1 MSNYI
6 FLDID
11 GVLTSARL
19 HVATRKTGVWSA
31 FDPVAVSFLEKLVVK
46 WPAEI
51 IISSTWRNLFTKDQF
66 NMLFGNSNLANY
78 FHQVWKTPILG
89 GARGLDIN
97 AWLSAHGGKEAV
109 YIILDDNSDFLPE
122 QKHRLVQTDAEEG
135 MLSKHYSRILDMT
148 QLRNKL

>member
-1 MSNYI
+1 MKNYI

-19 HVATRKTGVWSA
+19 HVATRKRGVWSA
-31 FDPVAVSFLEKLVVK
+31 FDPVAVAFLEKVVRA

-51 IISSTWRNLFTKDQF
+51 IVSSTWRNLFDASQF
-66 NMLFGNSNLANY
+66 QHLLGCSDLANF

-89 GARGLDIN
+89 RARGLEVN
-97 AWLSAHGGKEAV
+97 AWLTEHGGKEYT

-122 QKHRLVQTDAEEG
+122 QMSRLVQTDAENG
-135 MLSKHYSRILDMT
+135 MLAEHYTKILNMA
-148 QLRNKL
+148 QLTGRL